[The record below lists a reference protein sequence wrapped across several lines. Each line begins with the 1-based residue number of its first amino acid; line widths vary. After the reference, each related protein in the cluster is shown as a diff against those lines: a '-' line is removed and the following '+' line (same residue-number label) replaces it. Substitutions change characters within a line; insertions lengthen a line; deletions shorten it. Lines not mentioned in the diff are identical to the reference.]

1 MAGKG
6 HVVGQMVGR
15 GHPLATGRQTTQAAG
30 NTGSAWQRGRAI
42 TSSTILLG
50 TVCLKRKSEKGP
62 KSRFRQTPSGSTS
75 TNKYEPLPTNWFVW
89 NANPK
94 KVRNRVSD
102 KLRPCL
108 SETFCVSDKPWFV
121 WNANCLKRCP
131 TSKNESLDLE
141 NKRKTLRSHQFW
153 FPTAQRCG
161 KLLFPTKIVSSAFC
175 LFCFVD
181 RRAPFPELPFIHFYY
196 IWRSQLFFVQVT
208 KSPGS
213 KFLLGAHNTPSSLT
227 S

>member
-1 MAGKG
+1 MTQYVGKG
-6 HVVGQMVGR
+6 
-15 GHPLATGRQTTQAAG
+15 LTLLRQSQSKKAKYSLKNRWKWREKVTWSVKWRERVAPQPQAAG

-131 TSKNESLDLE
+131 T
-141 NKRKTLRSHQFW
+141 F
-153 FPTAQRCG
+153 
-161 KLLFPTKIVSSAFC
+161 
-175 LFCFVD
+175 
-181 RRAPFPELPFIHFYY
+181 
-196 IWRSQLFFVQVT
+196 
-208 KSPGS
+208 
-213 KFLLGAHNTPSSLT
+213 
-227 S
+227 